1 MVNDERKFAPEP
13 LSSPSPMNPED
24 IRNLPLRALAASL
37 GRGEISSEAVV
48 RAFLDRI
55 EAVNPRL
62 NAVVQLR
69 AEGAL
74 EEARAADRVPAE
86 KRGALHGVPMTIKD
100 SLDTAGLVT
109 TGGTKGRAAFIPA
122 EDATVVR
129 RVRAAGAIVLGKTNT
144 PDLTLSYETSN
155 LVYGRTNNPFDVSR
169 TSGGSSG
176 GAAAIVAA
184 GGSPVEI
191 GSDTG
196 GSIRLPAHCCGIA
209 GIKPTAGRVPRTGHI
224 INYEGVSQFL
234 THIGPLA
241 RHVDDL
247 ALVLGIIAGPDGVDP
262 HVVPVPLGDPSTVRL
277 AGLRV
282 GYYSRLPPLD
292 STAETAAAVGSAVDG
307 LRRAGCAPVPIAI
320 PDAERIYETYVAMLF
335 GDGGAAVL
343 RALDRW
349 GSAESTLRARVAG
362 MKTLSSAELTA
373 RYEWLDGW
381 RSRMLALLAGLDAIV
396 GPVSPA
402 PAVPH
407 DTFDRATAAYT
418 QVFNL
423 TGWPSTAVR
432 AGTSPE
438 GLPIGVQVVA
448 HPWREDVSLAVAG
461 EIERALAPRL
471 PGPVL

>member
-1 MVNDERKFAPEP
+1 MTSEE
-13 LSSPSPMNPED
+13 
-24 IRNLPLRALAASL
+24 IRGLPARALADSL
-37 GRGEISSEAVV
+37 RRGDLSSEAVV

-69 AEGAL
+69 AEAAL
-74 EEARAADRVPAE
+74 EEARTADRVPPAR
-86 KRGALHGVPMTIKD
+86 RGVLHGLPLTIKD

-109 TGGTKGRAAFIPA
+109 TGGTKGRATFVPP

-209 GIKPTAGRVPRTGHI
+209 GLKPTAGRVPRTGHI
-224 INYEGVSQFL
+224 INYEGASQFL

-247 ALVLGIIAGPDGVDP
+247 GFLLAILAGPDGVDP
-262 HVVPVPLGDPSTVRL
+262 HVAPVPLGDPSTVRL

-282 GYYSRLPPLD
+282 GYYSRLPPVEV
-292 STAETAAAVGSAVDG
+292 TPETAGAVEAAVDA
-307 LRRAGCAPVPIAI
+307 LRRAGCEPVPIAI

-381 RSRMLALLAGLDAIV
+381 RSRMLALFAGLDAIV

-407 DTFDRATAAYT
+407 DTFDRANAAYT

-438 GLPIGVQVVA
+438 GLPIDVQVVA
-448 HPWREDVSLAVAG
+448 PSWREDVSLALAG
-461 EIERALAPRL
+461 QIEKALGPGL
-471 PGPVL
+471 PGPTF

>member
-1 MVNDERKFAPEP
+1 MRPC
-13 LSSPSPMNPED
+13 SSGG
-24 IRNLPLRALAASL
+24 RA
-37 GRGEISSEAVV
+37 R
-48 RAFLDRI
+48 R
-55 EAVNPRL
+55 
-62 NAVVQLR
+62 
-69 AEGAL
+69 
-74 EEARAADRVPAE
+74 ARAADRVPAGE
-86 KRGALHGVPMTIKD
+86 RGPSSAHDHQD
-100 SLDTAGLVT
+100 SLDTRASSPR
-109 TGGTKGRAAFIPA
+109 GTKGAPFVPT

-129 RVRAAGAIVLGKTNT
+129 RLRTAGAIILGKTNT

-155 LVYGRTNNPFDVSR
+155 LVYGRTNNPFDLER

-184 GGSPVEI
+184 GGSPMEI

-196 GSIRLPAHCCGIA
+196 GSIRLPAHCCGVA
-209 GIKPTAGRVPRTGHI
+209 GLKPTAGRVPRTGHI
-224 INYEGVSQFL
+224 IDYAGVAVPDS
-234 THIGPLA
+234 IGRWRA
-241 RHVDDL
+241 RGRPG
-247 ALVLGIIAGPDGVDP
+247 LVLDHRGAGWHRS
-262 HVVPVPLGDPSTVRL
+262 HVVPVALGDPSTVRL

-282 GYYSRLPPLD
+282 GYYSRLAPLD
-292 STAETAAAVGSAVDG
+292 STAETVAAVESAVG
-307 LRRAGCAPVPIAI
+307 ALRRAGCEPVPIAI
-320 PDAERIYETYVAMLF
+320 PDAERIYETYVAVLF

-381 RSRMLALLAGLDAIV
+381 RSRMLALFAGLDAIV

-407 DTFDRATAAYT
+407 DTFDRATAACT

-448 HPWREDVSLAVAG
+448 HPWREDVSLALAG
-461 EIERALAPRL
+461 EIERVSPEGVEAESLPAPR
-471 PGPVL
+471 PRGRGNESP